1 MNSLGDIELLE
12 FAVHPR
18 GVTKLL
24 AIGRVELGCDR
35 IERVFFLT
43 STNADSRGAHAHK
56 ICTQWFT
63 ILSGKSSLTVS
74 DAKSTRT
81 LELDMPGKVIKIPSG
96 LWVDVNILE
105 SSIIAVFADQ
115 IYDEGDYIRDWDEFV
130 SFREKS

>member
-1 MNSLGDIELLE
+1 MNSLDDIKLLE
-12 FAVHPR
+12 FAEHPR

-24 AIGRVELGCDR
+24 AIGRAELGCDK

-43 STNADSRGAHAHK
+43 STDADSRGAHAHRM
-56 ICTQWFT
+56 CTQWFT

-81 LELDMPGKVIKIPSG
+81 FELNVPGKVMMIPSG

-105 SSIIAVFADQ
+105 TSIIAVFTDQ
-115 IYDEGDYIRDWDEFV
+115 IYDENDYIRDWGDFV
-130 SFREKS
+130 SYRGKS